1 MASNSPDSIG
11 LGMSNMLRGFLGSSF
26 IVEFG
31 IVKAVPTDGI
41 VTVEMSVADDAD
53 NIVITDC
60 IYANLASSSVTLNMK
75 PNIDDKVIVLFP
87 RRFAGAMF
95 QKANNEP
102 IITECCNG
110 YSVMGGIAIP
120 LNQYQTATHLNFTDF
135 SDGTLTMKLAYSEND
150 SKNLFTLGVAN
161 NGNFTLTS
169 NNTNVSITG
178 DTVTVDNGGAVITV
192 SSNGNITIDA
202 KSGKFTIKNKNTDL
216 KSVIKGLKD
225 EVSSL
230 TTTGSPS
237 SQATSPT
244 SKTSLN
250 NWESSQLNK
259 LFV

>member
-1 MASNSPDSIG
+1 
-11 LGMSNMLRGFLGSSF
+11 
-26 IVEFG
+26 
-31 IVKAVPTDGI
+31 
-41 VTVEMSVADDAD
+41 
-53 NIVITDC
+53 
-60 IYANLASSSVTLNMK
+60 
-75 PNIDDKVIVLFP
+75 
-87 RRFAGAMF
+87 
-95 QKANNEP
+95 
-102 IITECCNG
+102 
-110 YSVMGGIAIP
+110 
-120 LNQYQTATHLNFTDF
+120 
-135 SDGTLTMKLAYSEND
+135 MKLAYSKDD
-150 SKNLFTLGVAN
+150 SKNLFTLGVAS

-169 NNTNVSITG
+169 NKTTVSIAG
-178 DTVTVDNGGAVITV
+178 DTVTVDNGGAVVTV

-250 NWESSQLNK
+250 NWEKSQLNK